1 MNATPSP
8 RPVSSEPKVS
18 IITAVYNNAEFV
30 RVALESAKNQ
40 DYPNIEHI
48 IIDGGSTDR
57 TLDILHEHKDQIA
70 TLVSEPDNGIYDA
83 LNKGIERATG
93 KYIAFLHSDDV
104 FGSDSAISRLVEQ
117 AERQNAEFCCSDVI
131 IVDRDSDRII
141 RFYRSHFFK
150 EWLFKIG
157 WMPPHPGCLFQRAL
171 HDEFGLYSTRFKIA
185 GDFDFMVRMFFGRK
199 IRWTYL
205 NQVTMKMKRGGASNS
220 GFASKRMIAQ
230 ELSQSLEDNG
240 VNAWPILQVL
250 RYPIRALE
258 LVTRPK

>member
-157 WMPPHPGCLFQRAL
+157 WMPPHPGCF
-171 HDEFGLYSTRFKIA
+171 STSTPR
-185 GDFDFMVRMFFGRK
+185 
-199 IRWTYL
+199 
-205 NQVTMKMKRGGASNS
+205 
-220 GFASKRMIAQ
+220 
-230 ELSQSLEDNG
+230 
-240 VNAWPILQVL
+240 
-250 RYPIRALE
+250 
-258 LVTRPK
+258 